1 MIVYV
6 VYVGMEATTTKYLV
20 QESFEG
26 RIVWRMGR
34 WEDLK
39 KEFEILP
46 QSGLVHIS
54 DVLASDFSSGQVGPT
69 RSGGPFPARLRF
81 IYFKGPTAKD
91 FVSFHL
97 SS

>member
-1 MIVYV
+1 M
-6 VYVGMEATTTKYLV
+6 MYLV

-39 KEFEILP
+39 KEFEVHRLSP
-46 QSGLVHIS
+46 SGLAHES
-54 DVLASDFSSGQVGPT
+54 DVLASNLAPANAL
-69 RSGGPFPARLRF
+69 PARLRF

-91 FVSFHL
+91 LSHFMSHPDLCGWPVSITCI
-97 SS
+97 SP